1 MLGTAI
7 IIFREVLEAA
17 LIVGLV
23 LAATRGVAGRARWI
37 GIGIGG
43 GILGAVLLALVAD
56 HITSMAEGMGQ
67 ELMNAGILFTAVAM
81 LTWHLLWMKKHS
93 IQISHDMQRL
103 GSEVSDGAR
112 EPMVLALIVG
122 LAILREGSE
131 AVIFLY
137 GLAVAG
143 SSPTD
148 LTLGTGL
155 GLLGGVTAGTILYL
169 GIARIPTG
177 RLFQVSGWLLLLLT
191 AGLASQGASFLV
203 QADVLP
209 ALGYDLW
216 DSSWLLSQQS
226 LPGQVLHILV
236 GYVDRPMGIQV
247 LVYLLTAV
255 SIGLAMAMMG
265 RAKLRNRITA
275 TSH

>member
-23 LAATRGVAGRARWI
+23 LAATRGVDGRGRWI

-43 GILGAVLLALVAD
+43 GVLGAMLLAVAAD
-56 HITSMAEGMGQ
+56 SITSMAEGMGQ
-67 ELMNAGILFTAVAM
+67 ELMNAGILFLAVGM
-81 LTWHLLWMKKHS
+81 LTWHLLWMKKHALQMS
-93 IQISHDMQRL
+93 RDMQRI

-191 AGLASQGASFLV
+191 AGLASQGASYLV

-209 ALGYDLW
+209 SLGYTLW

-236 GYVDRPMGIQV
+236 GYVDRPMGVQV
-247 LVYLLTAV
+247 LVYLLTAGL
-255 SIGLAMAMMG
+255 IGLAMALMG
-265 RAKLRNRITA
+265 RAELRNRVAA